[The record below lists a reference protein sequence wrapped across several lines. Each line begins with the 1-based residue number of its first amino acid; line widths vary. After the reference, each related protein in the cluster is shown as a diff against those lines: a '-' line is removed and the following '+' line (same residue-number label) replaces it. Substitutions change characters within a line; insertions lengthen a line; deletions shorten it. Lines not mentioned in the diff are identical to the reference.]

1 MITRYVR
8 PSTYGGSGVHTLRPQ
23 FLIRNGSV
31 FATPYNTS
39 MPRGKPLY
47 NLRGG
52 QWFSTAYHP
61 DGKSIHPLYETRGD
75 KIHTTVFH
83 PEHDPARHAFVIR

>member
-1 MITRYVR
+1 
-8 PSTYGGSGVHTLRPQ
+8 
-23 FLIRNGSV
+23 
-31 FATPYNTS
+31 